1 MIGIRFSGRHYGQR
15 LNYAALTGRTHGR
28 TDQYRRTSNKPLPK
42 GGRPHMAKN
51 GCLACRERLLL
62 MDVERTVRYTET
74 VA

>member
-42 GGRPHMAKN
+42 GGRPHMAEGVEKV
-51 GCLACRERLLL
+51 GCRVTREF
-62 MDVERTVRYTET
+62 
-74 VA
+74 A